1 MRSLKKA
8 GLLALFNWYSKV
20 AIGGASF
27 ILTVFVFIY
36 SVQGIYYLRH
46 EMLIGQFLDVLK
58 AFTQARP
65 IYRLLLNIQGGIK
78 NKTLYGHLEATIT
91 I

>member
-1 MRSLKKA
+1 MRSLEKS
-8 GLLALFNWYSKV
+8 GLLAFRVLFNWYSKV

-46 EMLIGQFLDVLK
+46 EMLIGQLLDVFK

-65 IYRLLLNIQGGIK
+65 IYRLLLNIVS
-78 NKTLYGHLEATIT
+78 TT
-91 I
+91 